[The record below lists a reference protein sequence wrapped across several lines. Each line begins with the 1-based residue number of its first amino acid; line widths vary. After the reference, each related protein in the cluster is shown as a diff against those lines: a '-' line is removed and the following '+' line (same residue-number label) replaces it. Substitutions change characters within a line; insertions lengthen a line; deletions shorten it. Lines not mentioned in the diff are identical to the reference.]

1 VTVAVVICCYTQA
14 RLFDTVAAI
23 ESSRAQEPAPRVIV
37 VVDHN
42 PDLLDLLAGRYPDL
56 TVTSNRFTRGLS
68 GARNTG
74 IAESIEDV
82 VAFLDDDAVAQAGW
96 LAAICAEFEDETVIA
111 VGGHIGPAWDGE
123 RPPWF
128 PAEFDWVVGCSY
140 VGMPSSRA
148 IVRNV
153 IGANM
158 AFRRATLMAV
168 GGFGAELGRVG
179 ANAAGC
185 EETELCIRVTRRT
198 GGTVI
203 YQPAA
208 RVRHRVTSDRA
219 RPAYFVRRCVAE
231 GRSKAIV
238 MRMHPGGAGLG
249 VEGSYAVHTLGLG
262 VVRGLR
268 EAVRH
273 RRGAPLLRSA
283 AMILGLV
290 CTGAGFVAEGVR
302 GAIRGLVGHAPRP
315 PRSQALSAPISSIGR
330 YRGQSPGQSAQ
341 SVPRR

>member
-14 RLFDTVAAI
+14 RLFDIVAAI

-56 TVTSNRFTRGLS
+56 TVTPNRFARGLS

-74 IAESIEDV
+74 IAESDEDV
-82 VAFLDDDAVAQAGW
+82 VAFLDDDAVAEANW
-96 LAAICAEFEDETVIA
+96 LPAICTEFDDEAVFA
-111 VGGHIGPAWDGE
+111 VGGHIAPAWDGE
-123 RPPWF
+123 RPSWF

-140 VGMPSSRA
+140 VGMPTSRA

-158 AFRRATLMAV
+158 AFRRATLVAV

-185 EETELCIRVTRRT
+185 EETELCIRAARRT

-208 RVRHRVTSDRA
+208 RVRHRVTPDRA

-238 MRMHPGGAGLG
+238 RRMHPGGAGLG
-249 VEGSYAVHTLGLG
+249 VEGSYAVRTLGLG

-273 RRGAPLLRSA
+273 RRGAPLSRSA

-315 PRSQALSAPISSIGR
+315 PRSQVLTAPTSSTGR
-330 YRGQSPGQSAQ
+330 
-341 SVPRR
+341 